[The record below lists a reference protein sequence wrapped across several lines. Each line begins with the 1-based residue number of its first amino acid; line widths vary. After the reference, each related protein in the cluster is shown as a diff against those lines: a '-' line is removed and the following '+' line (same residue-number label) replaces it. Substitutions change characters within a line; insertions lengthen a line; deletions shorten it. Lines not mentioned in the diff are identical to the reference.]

1 MVIHPLTPASLAPG
15 ALSRRSKW
23 RLRHDSLKHDWT
35 PDAGGSVPDS
45 IGVDDVDIDTVAAS
59 LAEHARLT
67 AVLRDKIAELGDSD
81 HDRWVGLGCDE
92 FPVIGRSLPEVMA
105 KLEQRGVSDGTVVV
119 EFLSAEPVEMI
130 L

>member
-1 MVIHPLTPASLAPG
+1 MATTARQSGNDWTQDDGEPASREGHL
-15 ALSRRSKW
+15 
-23 RLRHDSLKHDWT
+23 
-35 PDAGGSVPDS
+35 
-45 IGVDDVDIDTVAAS
+45 DIDSVVES

-67 AVLRDKIAELGDSD
+67 AVLRDQIAGLADSD
-81 HDRWVGLGCDE
+81 NDRWVGLGCDE
-92 FPVIGRSLPEVMA
+92 FLVIGQSLPDVMA